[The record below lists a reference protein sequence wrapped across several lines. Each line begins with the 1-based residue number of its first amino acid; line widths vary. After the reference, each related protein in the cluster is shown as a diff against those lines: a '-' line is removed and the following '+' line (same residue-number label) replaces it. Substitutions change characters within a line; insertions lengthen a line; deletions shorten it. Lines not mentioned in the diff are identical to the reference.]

1 MPQQEHCFSTYPH
14 EKTLLFPTYRTR
26 DSKRFVFFIKVCD
39 VLSHISCA
47 QLCDP
52 MDCSPPGF
60 SVHGMLQARILEWGV
75 MLSSRESSVTQG
87 LNLHLLSPA
96 PAGRFSTTS
105 CHLGRCY
112 TSNLWEVLNMSSCC
126 WLNCIP
132 FSLHWEAPVWGDI
145 SCWVPQTRVVSG
157 GTMTGTATS
166 L

>member
-14 EKTLLFPTYRTR
+14 EKPFFFLQAGHEIPKGLYF
-26 DSKRFVFFIKVCD
+26 FVKVCD

-52 MDCSPPGF
+52 VDCSPPGS
-60 SVHGMLQARILEWGV
+60 SVHGMLQTRILEWGV
-75 MLSSRESSVTQG
+75 MLSSGVFRDPGTESA
-87 LNLHLLSPA
+87 SPV
-96 PAGRFSTTS
+96 SCTS
-105 CHLGRCY
+105 RQVLYYQLPPGKACY
-112 TSNLWEVLNMSSCC
+112 TSNLLEVLSMSSCC

-145 SCWVPQTRVVSG
+145 SCWVPQMRAVSG
-157 GTMTGTATS
+157 WTMTGTATS